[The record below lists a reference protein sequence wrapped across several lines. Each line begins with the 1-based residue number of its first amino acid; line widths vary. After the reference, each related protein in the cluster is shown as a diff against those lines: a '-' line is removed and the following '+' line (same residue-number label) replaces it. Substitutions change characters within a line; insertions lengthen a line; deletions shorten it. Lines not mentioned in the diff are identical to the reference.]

1 MKHTTTHQIQLASQ
15 ERTLKLQEQE
25 ITTLT
30 STLNEKKQELETHR
44 QLLGNCESA
53 NIKLTVKV
61 DHLHDSIA
69 SIQTTHE
76 EEVNKRIELQ
86 NKYTKECALKQNLE
100 LLHEKTKQEYYEQ
113 WLERETYIDQ
123 IELEKIMEDLLVQVD
138 KKVTIEEYE
147 AMKNN
152 AMEEKNIMSTKL
164 KELLD
169 RVSILPKGYQENII
183 FNERLSKEELH
194 SVDVYEL
201 MEKSNEQKNQDKLIK
216 NGCNDDDE
224 PSLADGCQSQ

>member
-25 ITTLT
+25 ISTLK
-30 STLNEKKQELETHR
+30 SDLNEKKQELKKHR

-53 NIKLTVKV
+53 NIQLKAKV

-86 NKYTKECALKQNLE
+86 NKYTKECALRQNLE
-100 LLHEKTKQEYYEQ
+100 LLHDKTKQEYYEQ

-138 KKVTIEEYE
+138 KKVTIEAYQ
-147 AMKNN
+147 ATKNN

-164 KELLD
+164 TELLD
-169 RVSILPKGYQENII
+169 RVSVLPKEYQEII
-183 FNERLSKEELH
+183 TNERLSKADLH

-201 MEKSNEQKNQDKLIK
+201 MEKNNEQKNQDKLIK